1 MVRKKLIGY
10 FTLFKKQGMRI
21 NRVEIN
27 DVQRNRYIRVILESR
42 DGKRKENMLVAVK
55 IEIYIWRE
63 KFENRGNEVKDKENI
78 WCEFRCEVEQR
89 RTNFNCHGIF

>member
-42 DGKRKENMLVAVK
+42 DGKRKENMLVAV
-55 IEIYIWRE
+55 R
-63 KFENRGNEVKDKENI
+63 KDWNLYMKRKVWESWKWSEGQGKYLMWI
-78 WCEFRCEVEQR
+78 
-89 RTNFNCHGIF
+89 